1 MMWIEVSEYSL
12 FFSFK
17 KKRNSRFRILVSKVI
32 LGRISAI
39 HGRIFNWVV
48 GGVRFV

>member
-12 FFSFK
+12 FFF

>member
-17 KKRNSRFRILVSKVI
+17 KKEIPDLGYLFQRLFLEEFLRFMAGFLT
-32 LGRISAI
+32 G
-39 HGRIFNWVV
+39 
-48 GGVRFV
+48 